1 LLARDRALLLSR
13 QIWQFLTLA
22 RRAAAA
28 AASRA
33 MADAPMADAL
43 LPASKGK
50 GKAVEDALANQP
62 WVRSALAHAL
72 APCAQTRSRFV

>member
-1 LLARDRALLLSR
+1 
-13 QIWQFLTLA
+13 
-22 RRAAAA
+22 
-28 AASRA
+28 
-33 MADAPMADAL
+33 MADAL